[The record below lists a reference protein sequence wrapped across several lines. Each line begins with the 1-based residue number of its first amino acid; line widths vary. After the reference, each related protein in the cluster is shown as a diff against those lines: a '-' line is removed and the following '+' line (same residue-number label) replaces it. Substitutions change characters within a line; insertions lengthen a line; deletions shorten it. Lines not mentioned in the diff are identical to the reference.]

1 MGRAGRQC
9 PPDAPPGTP
18 SRGADADTLPREAL
32 SSSAPPGPDAAGR
45 APSRRRE
52 GVNYG
57 AAPRLRSPA
66 GGGTAAWGLRRG
78 RMPRALG
85 GGSRSG
91 GPQQQ
96 FTVEVSWRPFAQP
109 TSPPPSFSTGRGE
122 ARQALHPP
130 APRGPPPRS
139 STRRAP
145 RSAARPEPGSEQRSV
160 TGGGTEGHRKRILPC
175 KEMSR
180 SHLTPL
186 SSSPSSPPPPRLT
199 PQQTKGSERGA
210 KGAAPAG
217 NGADGEGRRSDT
229 TKRQRAPIGLSAGLG
244 GTVQPPLLLGTTAA
258 GGGTCKDT
266 AA

>member
-1 MGRAGRQC
+1 MGRAVPPRC
-9 PPDAPPGTP
+9 PPRYPQPWGR
-18 SRGADADTLPREAL
+18 RGYA
-32 SSSAPPGPDAAGR
+32 AAGG
-45 APSRRRE
+45 SLE
-52 GVNYG
+52 
-57 AAPRLRSPA
+57 LRSPRA
-66 GGGTAAWGLRRG
+66 GCCRQSPEQKEGGGELRGGPTAEKPRGGGRRRG
-78 RMPRALG
+78 GCGEAGCRELGG